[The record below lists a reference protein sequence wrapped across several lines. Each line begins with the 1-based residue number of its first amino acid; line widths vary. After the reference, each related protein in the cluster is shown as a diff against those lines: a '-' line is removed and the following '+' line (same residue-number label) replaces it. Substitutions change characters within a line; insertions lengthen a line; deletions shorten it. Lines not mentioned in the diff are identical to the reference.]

1 MSAPDLIATLARLL
15 DESLAAWQCP
25 ADLSVRL
32 DGADVIRLDGEAS
45 RVSVNISRAP
55 PSMPF
60 RWVVEVGGRK
70 RTAAS
75 VVGVLRIVRQAVAAD
90 YEPARLRLAPTPVLA
105 R

>member
-1 MSAPDLIATLARLL
+1 MSASAPITSLARLL
-15 DESLAAWQCP
+15 EESLAAWQCP
-25 ADLSVRL
+25 ADLSVRA
-32 DGADVIRLDGEAS
+32 DGTEVIRLHGDVPQV
-45 RVSVNISRAP
+45 RVNIRRAP

-90 YEPARLRLAPTPVLA
+90 YRPARLRLAPSPVPA
-105 R
+105 P